1 MNAPQQ
7 YPLARQSAGVAPLRR
22 PRSIRRTTS
31 IDSTWPDGP
40 AAPWLMEGRA
50 RDIVTPE
57 SGGHAIVVAEAGY
70 DMLISPR
77 REILSL
83 DAWPGDE
90 RIAQLIGVRAGGE
103 SRRQI
108 REILGDLAGTPLY
121 QILDDFAGSSLV
133 ARWIW
138 SQWHDDWQAAAA
150 MADVDKSHG
159 RNGNMKDVCTG
170 FAEGSA
176 ALDPD
181 GITGRN
187 FTDPAHVGPL
197 PNPEDP
203 DSWHPMPEQT
213 GPAMRRARRIDA
225 WRDGDLVI
233 VDAGFQDSGTSPAG
247 GRRGVHEYRVHAE
260 IDAATDTLL
269 TLQALPLIL
278 PFAEC
283 PGASVKA
290 ARMVGRNVAEFR
302 SAVLDILPGTLG
314 CTHLNDVLRSLAD
327 VPAMMRELDKRVTQ
341 NSATAGAPGA

>member
-1 MNAPQQ
+1 MNAPPQ
-7 YPLARQSAGVAPLRR
+7 YPLARQSAGVAPPRR

-31 IDSTWPDGP
+31 IDSIWPEGP
-40 AAPWLMEGRA
+40 VAPWLMEGRA

-57 SGGHAIVVAEAGY
+57 SSGAATVVAEAGY
-70 DMLISPR
+70 DMRISPR
-77 REILSL
+77 REILAL
-83 DAWPGDE
+83 NAWPDDD
-90 RIAQLIGVRAGGE
+90 RIVQLIGVRAGGE
-103 SRRQI
+103 SRSQI
-108 REILGDLAGTPLY
+108 KAILGDLAGTPLY

-138 SQWHDDWQAAAA
+138 SQWQDDWQAVVATAEI
-150 MADVDKSHG
+150 DKSHG

-176 ALDPD
+176 ALNPD
-181 GITGRN
+181 GITGQN

-197 PNPEDP
+197 PDP
-203 DSWHPMPEQT
+203 DDSESWHAMPEQE

-225 WRDGDLVI
+225 WRDGGLVI
-233 VDAGFQDSGTSPAG
+233 VDAGFQDSGTSPTG

-290 ARMVGRNVAEFR
+290 ARMVGRNVGEFR

-327 VPAMMRELDKRVTQ
+327 VPAMIRQLDACIGA
-341 NSATAGAPGA
+341 NSVVVEAPLA